1 MIACAFALPKT
12 QLKGAALLT
21 GVGPPEDASSSQ
33 MRLGT
38 RMMLASLRYA
48 PGLVRAFAD
57 WSIGKMARD
66 PDPDVS
72 RDVIAARIKS
82 MLTPAEVELFGENQE
97 FIDAIT
103 RNYREHFRQG
113 SEGFV
118 TDGRLNVEPWGFRLE
133 DVPFEGVRLYYGSK
147 EINIPAQTGRNMAA
161 KLKAAVFKEYEG
173 ETHLTLLKNRGADVF
188 RDIVEH

>member
-1 MIACAFALPKT
+1 
-12 QLKGAALLT
+12 
-21 GVGPPEDASSSQ
+21 
-33 MRLGT
+33 
-38 RMMLASLRYA
+38 MLASLRYA
-48 PGLVRAFAD
+48 PGLVRVLAEF
-57 WSIGKMARD
+57 SIGKTARD
-66 PDPDVS
+66 PDPDVL
-72 RDVIAARIKS
+72 RDVIAAQTKYAKA

-103 RNYREHFRQG
+103 RDYREHFRQG

-118 TDGRLNVEPWGFRLE
+118 RDGRLNVEPWGFRLK

-147 EINIPAQTGRNMAA
+147 DINTPAQMGRNMAA

-173 ETHLTLLKNRGADVF
+173 ETHMTLLENHEDDIL